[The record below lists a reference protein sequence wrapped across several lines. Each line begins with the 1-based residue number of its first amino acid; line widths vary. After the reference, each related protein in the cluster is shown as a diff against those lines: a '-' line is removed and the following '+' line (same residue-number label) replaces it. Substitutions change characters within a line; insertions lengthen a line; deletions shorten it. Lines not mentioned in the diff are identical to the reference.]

1 MNQKIPFHDLSARIA
16 SATGISE
23 ESAELF
29 VKNFF
34 DLISEALTAGEN
46 VRIKEI
52 GSFTVI
58 DVNGEKTVE
67 FVPDKEI
74 TDVINAPFAMFEAV
88 TLNDDLSDDMLL
100 EVDREQQSEETKE
113 TAQPEETTATEETTV
128 VAETTP
134 SPEETAPEAPEA
146 ESETAEETAIPAEEE
161 ATTLVEE
168 IVEDKPVEA
177 SYTLNIPVNDP
188 QPAETPQTPV
198 EDTQI
203 EETPVE
209 ETPAAETRI
218 EETKIEETVIPAE
231 NAVEEKTEEIIAQS
245 KPAPAPAA
253 EEPVEHRASN
263 FGTPQV
269 LTPPD
274 IKPLHKPE
282 PAPVPEPPKAP
293 KVTAAPQ
300 PKPVKEFVDDT
311 EEYVSTPASANGNGN
326 GNFWTGFIVGIIVGL
341 ALGACGV
348 YLAIDHLFPTM
359 HQSSVFNSEEE
370 STDDLLEIFA
380 TENQDAQPAPEA
392 ETAPAAEPAAPVA
405 ETATPAPAETA
416 APEAAPAPAKATA
429 AVVTDTIR
437 RGYLITNMA
446 KKHYG
451 SKDFWVYIYEEN
463 KAKIRNPNNMQP
475 GEVLVIPAAEK
486 YGIDAS
492 NQESLRKARAKA
504 AQILR

>member
-58 DVNGEKTVE
+58 EVDGEKTVE

-100 EVDREQQSEETKE
+100 EVDREQQSEET
-113 TAQPEETTATEETTV
+113 AQPDETTVTEETAV
-128 VAETTP
+128 TTGISP
-134 SPEETAPEAPEA
+134 SPEETAPEASEA
-146 ESETAEETAIPAEEE
+146 VTETAEETASPAEEE

-177 SYTLNIPVNDP
+177 SYTLNIPVKDP

-198 EDTQI
+198 EEDTHI
-203 EETPVE
+203 EATPV
-209 ETPAAETRI
+209 AETRI
-218 EETKIEETVIPAE
+218 EETKIEATTSAETVVPAE
-231 NAVEEKTEEIIAQS
+231 NAVEEKTEEIIVES
-245 KPAPAPAA
+245 KPTPAPAI
-253 EEPVEHRASN
+253 EEPIGHRASN

-293 KVTAAPQ
+293 KVTTAPQ

-311 EEYVSTPASANGNGN
+311 EEYVKTKAPANGN
-326 GNFWTGFIVGIIVGL
+326 GNFWTGLIVGIIVGL

-348 YLAIDHLFPTM
+348 YLAIDYLFPTM
-359 HQSSVFNSEEE
+359 HQSSVFNKEEE
-370 STDDLLEIFA
+370 STDDLLEILTTDNQNTQA
-380 TENQDAQPAPEA
+380 TPET
-392 ETAPAAEPAAPVA
+392 ETAPAVEPSAPVA

-416 APEAAPAPAKATA
+416 APEAATAPAKATA

-451 SKDFWVYIYEEN
+451 SKDFWVYVYEEN

-475 GEVLVIPAAEK
+475 GEVLVIPPAEK

>member
-58 DVNGEKTVE
+58 DVDGERTVE

-113 TAQPEETTATEETTV
+113 TAQPEETTVTEETTV

-134 SPEETAPEAPEA
+134 SPEETAPEAPEG
-146 ESETAEETAIPAEEE
+146 ESETAEETATPAEEE

-177 SYTLNIPVNDP
+177 SYTLNIPVNP

-198 EDTQI
+198 EDTHI

-209 ETPAAETRI
+209 ETPAAETQI
-218 EETKIEETVIPAE
+218 EETKIEETVVPAE
-231 NAVEEKTEEIIAQS
+231 NAVEEKTEEIIAES
-245 KPAPAPAA
+245 KPAPPPAV

-293 KVTAAPQ
+293 KVTTAPQ

-311 EEYVSTPASANGNGN
+311 EEYVSTPAPANGNGN

-380 TENQDAQPAPEA
+380 TENQNAQPAPET
-392 ETAPAAEPAAPVA
+392 ETAPAAESAAPVA

-416 APEAAPAPAKATA
+416 APEATPAPAKATA

>member
-58 DVNGEKTVE
+58 DVDGEKTVE

-113 TAQPEETTATEETTV
+113 TAQPEETTVTKETIV
-128 VAETTP
+128 AAETTP
-134 SPEETAPEAPEA
+134 SPEGTAPEASEV

-177 SYTLNIPVNDP
+177 SYTLNIPVDDP

-198 EDTQI
+198 EDTHI

-209 ETPAAETRI
+209 ETPAAETQI
-218 EETKIEETVIPAE
+218 EETKIEETVVPAE
-231 NAVEEKTEEIIAQS
+231 NVVEEKTEEIIAES
-245 KPAPAPAA
+245 KPAPAPAV
-253 EEPVEHRASN
+253 EEPVEHRTSN

-282 PAPVPEPPKAP
+282 PAAVPEPPKAP
-293 KVTAAPQ
+293 KVTTAPQ

-311 EEYVSTPASANGNGN
+311 EEYVSTPAQANGI
-326 GNFWTGFIVGIIVGL
+326 GNFWSGFIVGIIVGL

-380 TENQDAQPAPEA
+380 TENQNAQPAPETEA
-392 ETAPAAEPAAPVA
+392 APAAEPAAPVA
-405 ETATPAPAETA
+405 ETATPATAETT
-416 APEAAPAPAKATA
+416 APEAAPAPAKATP

-451 SKDFWVYIYEEN
+451 SKDFWVYVYEEN